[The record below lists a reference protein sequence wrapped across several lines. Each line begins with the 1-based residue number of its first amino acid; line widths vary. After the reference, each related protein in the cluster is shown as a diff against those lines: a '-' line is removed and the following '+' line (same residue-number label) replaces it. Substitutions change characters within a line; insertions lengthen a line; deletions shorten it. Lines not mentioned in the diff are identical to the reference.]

1 MIKILIK
8 KRVKHDKQ
16 HPFRILDNRAFYD
29 KRLTPMAKI
38 LLIHLLGCNEKK
50 YTPTIPQIAKQ
61 FNVSESTIDRS
72 IANLIKYGYMTS
84 THIGAKK
91 NAVVS
96 WWIFEIP
103 DYMDKSTGAVYED
116 INSDSTDAVYE
127 DINSDSTDAVY
138 EDINSDSTDAVY
150 EDINS
155 DSTDAGVVTLYIK
168 DINLGVDKSTPPN
181 EKNEKTLPNDFF
193 IPIGR
198 EMTEEERK
206 RLSDSLPF

>member
-116 INSDSTDAVYE
+116 INSDSTDA
-127 DINSDSTDAVY
+127 
-138 EDINSDSTDAVY
+138 
-150 EDINS
+150 
-155 DSTDAGVVTLYIK
+155 GVVTLYIK